1 MFLGIVENIQA
12 LWDKV
17 SPYLAGI
24 TLGGIVSCFF
34 YAFFSGSIKKFINK
48 ISIGDMVEKTVDES
62 MERIKTLAI
71 TLELQPLVAEELERI
86 QKQVIE
92 ANQKAYEKVLE
103 SNAQLIDCFGKLA
116 SYFDNSIA
124 VPQEIKDD
132 LHLAINEAKE
142 NVNPNTETTI
152 DVKPI
157 IVDKKQAKKKE
168 TTSTNVR

>member
-1 MFLGIVENIQA
+1 MFLEIVENIQS

-62 MERIKTLAI
+62 MERIKTLTL
-71 TLELQPLVAEELERI
+71 TLELQPLVAEELE
-86 QKQVIE
+86 KIE
-92 ANQKAYEKVLE
+92 KRVEDANQKAYEKVIE
-103 SNAQLIDCFGKLA
+103 SNAKLLIAFDKLA

-124 VPQEIKDD
+124 VPQEVKDD
-132 LHLAINEAKE
+132 LHKTILEAKE
-142 NVNPNTETTI
+142 NIQPTEETI
-152 DVKPI
+152 EITPI

-168 TTSTNVR
+168 NKAASNVR